1 MYLSNGLGIGYFLIC
16 FGKWVRMNDSSRLR
30 LRVMAIV
37 MRNAIT
43 AEDVGMS

>member
-1 MYLSNGLGIGYFLIC
+1 M
-16 FGKWVRMNDSSRLR
+16 GKNKMEDARRLR
-30 LRVMAIV
+30 LRIMTIA